1 MRGVRVERWEPPV
14 SPEPGTKSASRIPL
28 SRIRGQDAIPESIE
42 MAVSRIAIA
51 FYFFLPSSGRVP
63 SLWISAVGPL
73 LVVLLVGMGTLQSRW
88 GSSLSRTS
96 WLFDGLTLGI
106 LTPIL
111 IVNAFAATGN
121 GPLSSSERSVYLSTI
136 VGATLVVLGLVLY
149 GSRLSG
155 LRAYSWGI
163 LLLPAALSAVA
174 VMSAY
179 NDYKTTSIV
188 LALAVVWFI
197 SVPVTIIAHSVW
209 GGVAAILPAVSY
221 VLYVIAAYFVTRSG
235 LAFGGRPAPVSV
247 VHPVLLFVFGIALLA
262 PLLPDPQPLGGM
274 PIPRRSAARRRSKP
288 RGRRPQ
294 PRPRYH
300 DDETYELDDLEDFR
314 S

>member
-1 MRGVRVERWEPPV
+1 
-14 SPEPGTKSASRIPL
+14 
-28 SRIRGQDAIPESIE
+28 

-51 FYFFLPSSGRVP
+51 SYFFLPSSGRVP

-88 GSSLSRTS
+88 GSPLTRTS

-111 IVNAFAATGN
+111 IVNAFAATGD
-121 GPLSSSERSVYLSTI
+121 GPLSSSERSVYLSTVI
-136 VGATLVVLGLVLY
+136 GATIVVLGLVLY

-163 LLLPAALSAVA
+163 LLLPSALSGVA

-188 LALAVVWFI
+188 LALSVAWFI
-197 SVPVTIIAHSVW
+197 SVPVTIVAHAVSD
-209 GGVAAILPAVSY
+209 GFAAIFPAVSY
-221 VLYVIAAYFVTRSG
+221 VLFVIVASIITGAG

-247 VHPVLLFVFGIALLA
+247 VHPVLLFVLGIALLA
-262 PLLPDPQPLGGM
+262 PLLPEPQPLNG
-274 PIPRRSAARRRSKP
+274 IPLTRRRTPPGRRSRARR
-288 RGRRPQ
+288 RRPQ
-294 PRPRYH
+294 PRPRDYFG
-300 DDETYELDDLEDFR
+300 DETYELDDLEDFR